1 MIDNCF
7 EVIDA
12 HCHVYPKKIAAV
24 AVKGTSTFYDGIP
37 TAADGTVKG
46 LIDIGNSACID
57 RFIVQSVATTPH
69 QTQSIN
75 SFIAREVEQH
85 PDRLIGL
92 GALHPDSEDIRV
104 DVFHILELG
113 LKGVKLHPDI
123 QRFKIDDK
131 KCAQIYS
138 LCEEYSLPIL
148 MHTGDYRYDFSNAN
162 RLVPVLE
169 EFTNLTVIGAHFGGW
184 SVWEDSCQKLAG
196 RKNLYVDCCSSFEWI
211 TKEYAVKL
219 IHAYG
224 ADRVL
229 FGSDYPIFHPEREL
243 QRFMQLDLTNDEKRL
258 ILSENVKRLYNI

>member
-1 MIDNCF
+1 MIHNTF

-12 HCHVYPKKIAAV
+12 HCHVYPEKIAKI
-24 AVKGTSTFYDGIP
+24 AVKGTADFYGIP

-46 LIDIGNSACID
+46 LIDIGNAIGID

-75 SFIAREVEQH
+75 NFIAHEVALN
-85 PDRLIGL
+85 PDKLIGL
-92 GALHPDSEDIRV
+92 GALHPDSETIAD
-104 DVFHILELG
+104 DVKLILELG

-138 LCEEYSLPIL
+138 LCQKYKLPIL

-196 RKNLYVDCCSSFEWI
+196 RKNLYVDTCSSFPWI
-211 TKEYAVKL
+211 SPEFAVKL
-219 IHAYG
+219 IRAYG

-229 FGSDYPIFHPEREL
+229 FGSDYPIFSPKDDLEQFTL
-243 QRFMQLDLTNDEKRL
+243 LDLTSDEKRL
-258 ILSENVKRLYNI
+258 ILSENAKNLYNI

>member
-12 HCHVYPKKIAAV
+12 HCHVYPDKIAKV
-24 AVKGTSTFYDGIP
+24 AVKGTADFYGIS

-46 LIDIGNSACID
+46 LIDIGNNAGID
-57 RFIVQSVATTPH
+57 HFIVQSVATTPH
-69 QTQSIN
+69 QVQSIN
-75 SFIAREVEQH
+75 NFIANEVALH
-85 PDRLIGL
+85 ADRLIGL
-92 GALHPDSEDIRV
+92 GALHPNSEDIKA

-123 QRFKIDDK
+123 QRFKIDDP
-131 KCAQIYS
+131 KCATIYS
-138 LCEEYSLPIL
+138 LCQKYKLPIL

-162 RLVPVLE
+162 RLVPVLD
-169 EFTNLTVIGAHFGGW
+169 EFDDLTVIGAHFGGW

-196 RKNLYVDCCSSFEWI
+196 RKNFYVDCCSSFEWI
-211 TKEYAVKL
+211 TNEYAVKL

-229 FGSDYPIFHPEREL
+229 FGSDYPIFHPEKEL
-243 QRFMQLDLTNDEKRL
+243 QRFMQLDLTSNEKRL
-258 ILSENVKRLYNI
+258 ILSENVKSLYNI